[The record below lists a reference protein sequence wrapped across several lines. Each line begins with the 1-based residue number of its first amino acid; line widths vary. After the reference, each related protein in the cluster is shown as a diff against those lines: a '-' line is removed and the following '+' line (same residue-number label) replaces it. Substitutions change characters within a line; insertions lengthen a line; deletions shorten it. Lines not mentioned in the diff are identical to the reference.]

1 MFRNE
6 LIINDLTPIGKF
18 VILFFQ
24 ILAIRNSRHV
34 MSYEKELRG
43 FVKGTGG

>member
-1 MFRNE
+1 MFY
-6 LIINDLTPIGKF
+6 
-18 VILFFQ
+18 FQ
-24 ILAIRNSRHV
+24 ILAFRNSRQV